1 MEGRAGIYSP
11 ICIFRACS
19 GLPPASGV
27 SLPLATS
34 GSHLRYIGG
43 CGDSVGVTTPPLSS
57 EVGWGVLYVLAETA

>member
-1 MEGRAGIYSP
+1 MEGRVGIYSP

-34 GSHLRYIGG
+34 GSHLRCVGG
-43 CGDSVGVTTPPLSS
+43 CGDSVDVTTLMSS
-57 EVGWGVLYVLAETA
+57 EVGWGALHVLAETA